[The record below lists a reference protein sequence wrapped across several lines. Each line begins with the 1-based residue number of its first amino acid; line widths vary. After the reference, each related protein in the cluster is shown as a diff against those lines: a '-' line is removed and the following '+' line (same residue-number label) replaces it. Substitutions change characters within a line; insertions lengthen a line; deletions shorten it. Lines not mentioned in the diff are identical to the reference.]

1 MYQSVVDAYVNCE
14 KIGRKITRS
23 VLDLFAY
30 KKKFKP
36 NKVEFRIAQ
45 RGYRRDVHSRYLV
58 SLQTARLRLISLQ
71 ARSSTTVSVYCL
83 VINFG
88 DKFTD
93 EF

>member
-45 RGYRRDVHSRYLV
+45 RGYNRAVHSRYLV
-58 SLQTARLRLISLQ
+58 SLEG
-71 ARSSTTVSVYCL
+71 RSETILLGVYANS
-83 VINFG
+83 IFPG
-88 DKFTD
+88 YFSKFD
-93 EF
+93 

>member
-1 MYQSVVDAYVNCE
+1 MFQSVVDAYVNCE

-45 RGYRRDVHSRYLV
+45 RGYGRNVHSRYLV
-58 SLQTARLRLISLQ
+58 SLGSGKLTLFMLNSF
-71 ARSSTTVSVYCL
+71 VSCKLFFLEVH
-83 VINFG
+83 
-88 DKFTD
+88 
-93 EF
+93 

>member
-1 MYQSVVDAYVNCE
+1 VFQSVVDAYVNCE

-45 RGYRRDVHSRYLV
+45 RGYGRNVHSRYLV
-58 SLQTARLRLISLQ
+58 SLERTKRTKLTLFILDTSISSKLFFLEVQ
-71 ARSSTTVSVYCL
+71 
-83 VINFG
+83 
-88 DKFTD
+88 
-93 EF
+93 